1 MAKRSAYHYW
11 FTYNS
16 FARRHQWP
24 YTPHSTTRS
33 LTTHSLGATNGQTRC
48 IPLLVPFRLSCAE
61 PPMATHPAY
70 HLCLLTTLSRGATN
84 GHTPRIP
91 LLVHLL
97 GWFSPSSVNH
107 ATTDPPSACTRWQIT
122 PGVPSTTHKCHWR
135 YSPRN
140 NWLTFHFCSHQ
151 YHSYTPPLAFAS
163 HYIFWVGL
171 CHVMPPL
178 AYAMS
183 CLHTPLT
190 FPCDQTRGL
199 KSTRNAVVAVYHIP
213 YGVVYLRSAAWC
225 RGHRPTPRG
234 SHRVIPHDELG
245 CV

>member
-1 MAKRSAYHYW
+1 MALHSAFHHSL
-11 FTYNS
+11 TYNS

-24 YTPHSTTRS
+24 NTLHSTTSS
-33 LTTHSLGATNGQTRC
+33 LPTQL
-48 IPLLVPFRLSCAE
+48 
-61 PPMATHPAY
+61 
-70 HLCLLTTLSRGATN
+70 RGATN

-91 LLVHLL
+91 LMFTYNSLARRHQWPHTPHTTT
-97 GWFSPSSVNH
+97 GSPSRLVLTIVSQSRDHGPTISLYKMANYSRSPIYNSQVPLAVLPSQQLAHLPLLLAPVSFVH
-107 ATTDPPSACTRWQIT
+107 ATTGIRIT
-122 PGVPSTTHKCHWR
+122 LYILGWPMPCH
-135 YSPRN
+135 
-140 NWLTFHFCSHQ
+140 
-151 YHSYTPPLAFAS
+151 AS
-163 HYIFWVGL
+163 IGL